1 MQPGSALDGKVP
13 VFAFPSSVD
22 FYLGSQSTYRRVV
35 TLYNPYE
42 FAVRF
47 KVYCTAPDKY
57 IVVDPEGSIKPMCQ
71 IDLVFRHN
79 ALSPANC
86 NVTDKFRI
94 QLHDHTTKQVIGKKD
109 IPATLHPGVPESKND
124 DRLSISPFGEP
135 TERQSSELRLPSQQ
149 PFGTKDSQSPNS
161 SRGGG
166 SSVNPII
173 LLTGLV
179 CVIALLL
186 PNEGEQNSVPFHIS
200 HNLKLVFSYVLG
212 LVTMVIFRS

>member
-1 MQPGSALDGKVP
+1 MQPGTALDGKVP

-22 FYLGSQSTYRRVV
+22 FYLGSQSTYKRVV

-79 ALSPANC
+79 ALIPANC

-94 QLHDHTTKQVIGKKD
+94 QLQDHATKQVIGKKD
-109 IPATLHPGVPESKND
+109 IPATLHPGVPDSKND
-124 DRLSISPFGEP
+124 DRLSVSPSGEP
-135 TERQSSELRLPSQQ
+135 SERLSSEIKLPSTQG
-149 PFGTKDSQSPNS
+149 FGAKDIQSPSS
-161 SRGGG
+161 SRAGG
-166 SSVNPII
+166 SVHPII

-179 CVIALLL
+179 CIIGLLL
-186 PNEGEQNSVPFHIS
+186 PNEGEPNAVPFQIS
-200 HNLKLVFSYVLG
+200 HYLKLVFSYVLG
-212 LVTMVIFRS
+212 LVTMVIFRL